1 MYSMYEVG
9 DKIFLEEYHD
19 RLLNRSNKGK
29 YVEIIAI
36 AKFDDFLPYGIRSQN
51 GETHWINKIAI
62 KCKLPM
68 LGIKV

>member
-1 MYSMYEVG
+1 MYEVG

-36 AKFDDFLPYGIRSQN
+36 DRFDDFLPYGIRSQN
-51 GETHWINKIAI
+51 GETH
-62 KCKLPM
+62 
-68 LGIKV
+68 